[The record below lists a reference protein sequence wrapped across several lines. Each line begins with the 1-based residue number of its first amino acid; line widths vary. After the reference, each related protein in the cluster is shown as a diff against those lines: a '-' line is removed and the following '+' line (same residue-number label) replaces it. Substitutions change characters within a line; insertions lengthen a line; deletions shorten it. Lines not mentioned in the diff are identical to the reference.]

1 MSLELDFPFE
11 TEEGYQYIV
20 SFRQFPSNQNNYK
33 IPLIDIS
40 ITLVSLNIETNS
52 LKTLNK
58 FIKIVLEYLE
68 QNDVII
74 YYYCDTAS
82 IKIRQNRRQI
92 YSNQE
97 FRFNL
102 FLLMFNKMKSDAF
115 YLQNII
121 ITDKQ
126 KGNHYTSLISRISN
140 KEKVEFVKSDLEKFN
155 K

>member
-1 MSLELDFPFE
+1 LNLESEVPFE

-20 SFRQFPSNQNNYK
+20 SFREFPPNQMEYD

-40 ITLVSLNIETNS
+40 ITLVSSNIEINS

-58 FIKIVLEYLE
+58 FIKIILEYLE
-68 QNDVII
+68 QNDVIV
-74 YYYCDTAS
+74 YYYCDTAP
-82 IKIRQNRRQI
+82 IKIRQNRKQT

-102 FLLMFNKMKSDAF
+102 FLLLFNKIKSDAF
-115 YLQNII
+115 YLQDII
-121 ITDKQ
+121 ITDNEN
-126 KGNHYTSLISRISN
+126 GNHYTSLISRTSN
-140 KEKVEFVKSDLEKFN
+140 KKKVELVKLDIEKFN

>member
-1 MSLELDFPFE
+1 MSFELEVPFE

-20 SFRQFPSNQNNYK
+20 SFREFPPNQIDYD

-40 ITLVSLNIETNS
+40 ITLVSSNIETNS

-68 QNDVII
+68 QNDVIV
-74 YYYCDTAS
+74 YYYCDIAP
-82 IKIRQNRRQI
+82 IKIRQNRKQK

-115 YLQNII
+115 YLQDII
-121 ITDKQ
+121 ITDNEN
-126 KGNHYTSLISRISN
+126 GNHYTSLISRTSN
-140 KEKVEFVKSDLEKFN
+140 KEKVELVKLDIEKFN

>member
-1 MSLELDFPFE
+1 MSFELEVPFE

-20 SFRQFPSNQNNYK
+20 SFREFPPNQIDYD

-40 ITLVSLNIETNS
+40 ITLVSSNIETNS

-68 QNDVII
+68 QNDVIV
-74 YYYCDTAS
+74 YYYCDTAP
-82 IKIRQNRRQI
+82 IKIRQNRKQI

-115 YLQNII
+115 YLQDII
-121 ITDKQ
+121 ITDNEN
-126 KGNHYTSLISRISN
+126 GNHYTSLISRTSN
-140 KEKVEFVKSDLEKFN
+140 KEKVELVKLDIEKFN

>member
-1 MSLELDFPFE
+1 MNFELEVPFE

-20 SFRQFPSNQNNYK
+20 SFREFPPSQMEYD

-40 ITLVSLNIETNS
+40 ITLISSNIEINS

-68 QNDVII
+68 QNDVIV
-74 YYYCDTAS
+74 YYYCDTS
-82 IKIRQNRRQI
+82 PIKIRQNRKQTF
-92 YSNQE
+92 SNQE

-102 FLLMFNKMKSDAF
+102 FLLMFNKMKSEEF
-115 YLQNII
+115 YLQDII
-121 ITDKQ
+121 ISDTEN
-126 KGNHYTSLISRISN
+126 GNHYTSLISRISN
-140 KEKVEFVKSDLEKFN
+140 KNKVELVKLDIEKFN

>member
-1 MSLELDFPFE
+1 MSLELDVPFE
-11 TEEGYQYIV
+11 TKEGYQYIV
-20 SFRQFPSNQNNYK
+20 SFREFPSNQNNYK

-40 ITLVSLNIETNS
+40 ITLVSSSIETNS

-58 FIKIVLEYLE
+58 FINIVLEYLE
-68 QNDVII
+68 LNDVII

-82 IKIRQNRRQI
+82 IKIRQNRTHKF
-92 YSNQE
+92 SNQE

-102 FLLMFNKMKSDAF
+102 FQLMFNKMKSDAF

-121 ITDKQ
+121 ITDKE
-126 KGNHYTSLISRISN
+126 KGNHYTSLISKISN
-140 KEKVEFVKSDLEKFN
+140 KEKVEFVKLDLEKFN

>member
-1 MSLELDFPFE
+1 MSLELEVPFE
-11 TEEGYQYIV
+11 TKEGYQYIV
-20 SFRQFPSNQNNYK
+20 SFREFPTNQTEYG

-40 ITLVSLNIETNS
+40 ITLVSSNIETNS

-68 QNDVII
+68 LNNVII
-74 YYYCDTAS
+74 YYYCDTAP
-82 IKIRQNRRQI
+82 IKIRQNRKQNL
-92 YSNQE
+92 SNQE

-115 YLQNII
+115 YLQDII
-121 ITDKQ
+121 ITDKE
-126 KGNHYTSLISRISN
+126 KGNHYTSLISRLSN
-140 KEKVEFVKSDLEKFN
+140 KEKVELVKLDLEKFN

>member
-68 QNDVII
+68 KNDVIV
-74 YYYCDTAS
+74 YYYCDTGS

>member
-1 MSLELDFPFE
+1 MSLEFEVPFE

-20 SFRQFPSNQNNYK
+20 SFREFNSNKSDYN

-40 ITLVSLNIETNS
+40 ITLVSSNIETNS

-82 IKIRQNRRQI
+82 IKIRQNRKQI
-92 YSNQE
+92 YNNQE
-97 FRFNL
+97 VRFNL

-121 ITDKQ
+121 IADKEN
-126 KGNHYTSLISRISN
+126 GNHYTSLISRTSN
-140 KEKVEFVKSDLEKFN
+140 KEKVEFVKLDLEKLN